1 MESPRCKESILVYWR
16 LSIGPILHLLK
27 LVTIKLRS
35 FDVASRIVAWRR
47 RAGILA
53 NMDLFRL
60 LVGYIE
66 FKLQR
71 YFVACLI
78 QEWNQ
83 RTTRRRYSR
92 LLKSFVGYVEFK
104 LQRYFVAC
112 LIQGW
117 RAINDLALTHYTR
130 SLGHTSTRRLRM
142 HMRTIAQMIAAYR
155 AIGLIQSWRQ
165 TMRCAVYST
174 MTSYT
179 PRMAYIRSTL
189 HKILGFR
196 MLNLVLSW
204 QTATLDNLLGH
215 FLEHTAESYMRST
228 LHKILDFH
236 MLKLVQSWHQAM
248 LDATYGD
255 FEYDAWFSHWT
266 HYGLAG
272 YL

>member
-60 LVGYIE
+60 LVGYI
-66 FKLQR
+66 
-71 YFVACLI
+71 
-78 QEWNQ
+78 
-83 RTTRRRYSR
+83 
-92 LLKSFVGYVEFK
+92 EFK